1 MTALRTIG
9 TAGRIRRSFVAVAVL
24 AGVPMLPG
32 FTRAQA
38 PPQAA
43 ARQAAAPAPRTTWFF
58 YKVKWGFQ
66 DEFLDLF
73 QRNHYPVLKARL
85 DAGHYASI
93 RTFAPTYH
101 GDGRADWT
109 FAVEL
114 VETPGTTGLPTEQE
128 IIKKLYPDQ
137 AKFRKEEQRRFEL
150 LEAHWDV
157 PLNVVDF
164 AARVPAAR

>member
-1 MTALRTIG
+1 MLRRCLALTAVL
-9 TAGRIRRSFVAVAVL
+9 VAVAMSATATSGGGQVTQKPAASSPSP
-24 AGVPMLPG
+24 AGS
-32 FTRAQA
+32 
-38 PPQAA
+38 
-43 ARQAAAPAPRTTWFF
+43 TTWFF
-58 YKVKWGFQ
+58 YKVRWGYQ

-85 DAGHYASI
+85 DAGHYESI
-93 RTFAPTYH
+93 RTFVPRYH

-114 VETPGTTGLPTEQE
+114 VERAGSTGQPSEQE

-137 AKFRKEEQRRFEL
+137 AAFRKEEQRRFEL

-164 AARVPAAR
+164 EARPLASAR